1 MSVSPLHYGSRSVFV
16 LYAHRDCEEVCHVGE
31 RLARNGYLRAR
42 SEKNAAR
49 ETSAKINNEVSR
61 DNVRPRGCSVKFV
74 SRDCG
79 RIRPRSPPPKVR
91 SRENLQIL
99 VFLETE
105 VSKM

>member
-1 MSVSPLHYGSRSVFV
+1 MPK
-16 LYAHRDCEEVCHVGE
+16 
-31 RLARNGYLRAR
+31 NGALQDQIRAR
-42 SEKNAAR
+42 SEKNAAL

-61 DNVRPRGCSVKFV
+61 DSVRPRGCSVTEV

-91 SRENLQIL
+91 SHENLQIL

>member
-1 MSVSPLHYGSRSVFV
+1 MFFGIFKFFLCFETRPTITM
-16 LYAHRDCEEVCHVGE
+16 CP
-31 RLARNGYLRAR
+31 LRAR
-42 SEKNAAR
+42 SEKNAAL

-61 DNVRPRGCSVKFV
+61 DSVRPRGCSVTEV

-79 RIRPRSPPPKVR
+79 RIRPRSPLPKVR